1 VGVSYTIGR
10 MNTSDIKITDLI
22 PQRHPVVMID
32 SLEEVS
38 AGSAVGSLLVRA
50 SNIFTARGH
59 FTEAGITEFIAQTAA
74 AFKGFQKVSSKEE
87 VKKGYIA
94 AVKNLKI
101 FSLPPVGCEL
111 RCSINVDNELIG
123 YTIISGKVYLEK
135 QLIAEAEMRII
146 LEC

>member
-1 VGVSYTIGR
+1 
-10 MNTSDIKITDLI
+10 MNSAGIKIEDLI
-22 PQRHPVVMID
+22 PQRHPVIMID
-32 SLEEVS
+32 SLDEVS
-38 AGSAVGSLLVRA
+38 GNSAMGSLLVRA
-50 SNIFTARGH
+50 SNIFTEKGF

-74 AFKGFQKVSSKEE
+74 AFKGFQKVSSREE

-101 FSLPPVGCEL
+101 FSLPPAGSL
-111 RCSINVDNELIG
+111 IRCSINVDNELIG
-123 YTIISGKVYLEK
+123 YTIISGKVHLEN